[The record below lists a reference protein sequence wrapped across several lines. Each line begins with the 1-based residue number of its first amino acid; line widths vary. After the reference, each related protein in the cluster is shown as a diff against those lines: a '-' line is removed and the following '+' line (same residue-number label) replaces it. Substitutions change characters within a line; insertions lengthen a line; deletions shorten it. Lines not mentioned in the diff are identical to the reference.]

1 MTLCDIVA
9 TYRDKKKIEVP
20 GGYNTQLE
28 YLGLYAYMGSLNS
41 IFLVEEGVDWGR
53 EDADI
58 AQHDSPLSEKVLAC
72 ELNMLSVCT
81 TSGAYLLCNI
91 SIARRMY
98 P

>member
-1 MTLCDIVA
+1 M
-9 TYRDKKKIEVP
+9 KKIEVT
-20 GGYNTQLE
+20 GGYNTQF
-28 YLGLYAYMGSLNS
+28 GLYSYVGSLNS
-41 IFLVEEGVDWGR
+41 IFLVEEGVDWSR

-98 P
+98 A

>member
-1 MTLCDIVA
+1 M
-9 TYRDKKKIEVP
+9 
-20 GGYNTQLE
+20 
-28 YLGLYAYMGSLNS
+28 
-41 IFLVEEGVDWGR
+41 DWSR

-98 P
+98 A